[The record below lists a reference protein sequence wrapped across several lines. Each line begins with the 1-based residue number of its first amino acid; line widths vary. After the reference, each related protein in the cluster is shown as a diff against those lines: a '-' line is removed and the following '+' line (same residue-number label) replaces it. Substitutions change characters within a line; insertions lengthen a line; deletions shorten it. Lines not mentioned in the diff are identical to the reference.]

1 MLIGIIASSTKKNE
15 KRYPLHYQHINE
27 LSEEERSHLIFEEG
41 YPHLSKVKNHENLLT
56 ASRKEVFAKADLVII
71 PKPTKNDFPYF
82 KEKQIIWGWPHC
94 VQGKNITE
102 EGIKK
107 QLTYIAFENMYQWR
121 NKEKG
126 RHIFAR
132 NNELAGYASV
142 IHAFSSLG
150 LTAGIYGP
158 AFKTAV
164 IGYGSTG
171 RGAISALRGLGA
183 NDITVF
189 TRRSKF
195 EITDALPG
203 VKFRRYRVDR
213 NGKTIM
219 DEKPASESLA
229 EYDVIVNC
237 ILQNPLHPITF
248 LKRDDALKMKHSL
261 LIVDVSSDE
270 KMGFDFA
277 HPTGFDQPSFE
288 IGKVTYFA
296 VNHSPT
302 YFYESASYEI
312 SGALFP
318 FLKHIINNGTYKGN
332 ITLERAI
339 DIEEGKIINKSIID
353 YQHREKEYPYKVTI
367 K

>member
-27 LSEEERSHLIFEEG
+27 LDEEECKQLIFEEG
-41 YPHLSKVKNHENLLT
+41 YPHLDKIKHHESLVI
-56 ASRKEVFAKADLVII
+56 ASRKEVFDKADLVII
-71 PKPTKNDFPYF
+71 PKPTKNDFPFF
-82 KEKQIIWGWPHC
+82 KERQIIWGWPHC
-94 VQGKNITE
+94 VQGKAITE

-107 QLTYIAFENMYQWR
+107 KLTYIAFENMYKWQ
-121 NKEKG
+121 KEEKG

-195 EITDALPG
+195 ELTDALPG
-203 VKFRRYRVDR
+203 VKFRRYSQSKD
-213 NGKTIM
+213 GKTIM
-219 DEKPASESLA
+219 DEKPAYEALS

-248 LKRDDALKMKHSL
+248 LNRSDALQMRHSL
-261 LIVDVSSDE
+261 LIIDVSSDE

-288 IGKVTYFA
+288 VGRVTYFA

-318 FLKHIINNGTYKGN
+318 FLKYIINHGTYKGN
-332 ITLERAI
+332 VTLERAV
-339 DIEEGKIINKSIID
+339 DIEEGKITNKAIIE
-353 YQHREKEYPYKVTI
+353 YQHREKNYPYKVI
-367 K
+367 VK